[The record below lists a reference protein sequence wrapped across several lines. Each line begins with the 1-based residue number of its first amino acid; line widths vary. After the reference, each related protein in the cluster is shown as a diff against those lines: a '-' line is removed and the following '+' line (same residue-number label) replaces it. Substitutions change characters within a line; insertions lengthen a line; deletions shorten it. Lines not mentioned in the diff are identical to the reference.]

1 MRHLAVGGGT
11 PTVRPILLNPG
22 PVSLSEGVR
31 RAVAREDLC
40 HREPEFFRLQ
50 DKVIA
55 GLLDVYQCDSPDWAA
70 VLVGGSGTTAMEA
83 MVASLV
89 PADANVLVLENGV
102 YGERLSKITT
112 IYRIRSQALKT
123 SWGGEIDLEKL
134 EGLLAGGRIS
144 HVLAVHHET
153 TTGRLNP
160 AEEVAALCTRYRV
173 KLLLDAVSSFGAES
187 IPFAEA
193 SLQAVAA
200 TANKCLHGIPGLAM
214 VICRR
219 ETLEQGIEPRS
230 LVLHLPAWA
239 EHQARQST
247 PFTPAVNG
255 MLGLEQALKELT
267 RQGGWKARRSRYR
280 TLASRVAATCEDL
293 GVEQWLPA
301 SDSSCVLRS
310 YQLPAGLTY
319 NALHDG
325 LKQQGFVI
333 YAGQGKLSE
342 QLFRIS
348 TMGEISDYDMARL
361 EQALRTVIAG

>member
-1 MRHLAVGGGT
+1 M
-11 PTVRPILLNPG
+11 RPILLNPG

-40 HREPEFFRLQ
+40 HREPEFFELQ
-50 DKVIA
+50 DKVIS
-55 GLLDVYQCDSPDWAA
+55 GLLEVYQCDPSDWAA
-70 VLVGGSGTTAMEA
+70 VMVGGSGTTAMEA

-89 PADANVLVLENGV
+89 PQDANVLVLENGV
-102 YGERLSKITT
+102 YGERLSKIAA
-112 IYRIRSQALKT
+112 IYRISNQALNT
-123 SWGGEIDLEKL
+123 SWGGEINLEKL
-134 EGLLAGGRIS
+134 EDLLAAGGIS

-160 AEEVAALCTRYRV
+160 VEKIAALCTRYGV

-187 IPFAEA
+187 IPFNEK

-200 TANKCLHGIPGLAM
+200 TANKCLHAIPGLAM
-214 VICRR
+214 VICRHQA
-219 ETLEQGIEPRS
+219 LKQGVEPRS

-255 MLGLEQALKELT
+255 MLGLKRALKELKK
-267 RQGGWKARRSRYR
+267 QGGWKARRSRYHM
-280 TLASRVAATCEDL
+280 LANRVLATCEDL
-293 GVEQWLPA
+293 GIEPWLPA
-301 SDSSCVLRS
+301 SESSCVLRS
-310 YQLPAGLTY
+310 YHLPAGLTY